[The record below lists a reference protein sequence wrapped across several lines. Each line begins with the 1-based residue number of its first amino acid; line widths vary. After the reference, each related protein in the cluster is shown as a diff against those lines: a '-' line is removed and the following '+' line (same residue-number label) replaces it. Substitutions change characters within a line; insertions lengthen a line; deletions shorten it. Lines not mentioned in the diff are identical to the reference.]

1 MSRGIRRLLISADL
15 VEVMLRDGNT
25 INSCRVTHG
34 GLPVDAQV
42 EGAEYRNRVITI
54 IVSSAEWL
62 EGSDGVLSPTL
73 ERTYEH
79 LESSSV

>member
-15 VEVMLRDGNT
+15 IELTLHDGNT

-54 IVSSAEWL
+54 TVSSAEWL

-73 ERTYEH
+73 ERIYER
-79 LESSSV
+79 LESPSV